1 MSEEREYFVHE
12 SAYVDPGARIGK
24 GTKIWHFCHIMA
36 GAEIGENC
44 TLGQNVFVAKNV
56 KIGNNVKIQNNVS
69 IYEGVILEDYVFCG
83 PSCVFTNIK
92 TPRSAFP
99 RNRSEDYIPTRV
111 KYGATIGANAT
122 IICGVT
128 IGEWAFVAAG
138 AVVTKD
144 VPPYALVA
152 GVPARIIG
160 WACRCGLRLHFEN
173 GQAVCFSC
181 GRRYLKEGQMVRY
194 LGEGL

>member
-1 MSEEREYFVHE
+1 MTEEKEYFVHE
-12 SAYVDPGARIGK
+12 SAYVDPGAKIGK

-44 TLGQNVFVAKNV
+44 TLGQNVFVAKNA

-69 IYEGVILEDYVFCG
+69 IYEGVTLEDYVFCG
-83 PSCVFTNIK
+83 PSSVFTNVK

-122 IICGVT
+122 IVCGVT

-160 WACRCGLRLHFEN
+160 WACQCGVSLRFE
-173 GQAVCFSC
+173 GDTAVCSAC
-181 GRRYLKEGQMVRY
+181 GRRYRKSGDRVELEG
-194 LGEGL
+194 GA